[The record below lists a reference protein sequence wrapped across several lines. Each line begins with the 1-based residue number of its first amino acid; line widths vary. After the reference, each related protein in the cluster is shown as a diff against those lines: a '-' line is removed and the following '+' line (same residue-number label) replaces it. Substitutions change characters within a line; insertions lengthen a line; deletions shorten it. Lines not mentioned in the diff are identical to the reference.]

1 MGKNINNK
9 GFSLVE
15 LLAVVAIIGILAV
28 IGIPQYHKFRVKAF
42 QAEAKTQLAAIH
54 TAERTFF
61 LEHETYHPS
70 LKAIGYAP
78 MGRARYNIGFG
89 YHDPSQTASATA
101 PYIYDLNTL
110 NSKSICA
117 GPFGLGTDTQCQM
130 VNDTPTIGT
139 SATATTI
146 SYAATAVA
154 YEEQLTASNN
164 APTSFSIAV
173 NFVLGVAAQAQAT
186 SSQTP
191 RVTVEVGSAPLGYDS
206 WVIDHNNRL
215 RKAYLDNSIDCET
228 AGTCEQTTPY
238 DDPNNTTN

>member
-1 MGKNINNK
+1 MMRKNISNK

-28 IGIPQYHKFRVKAF
+28 IGIPQYHKFRIKAF
-42 QAEAKTQLAAIH
+42 QAEAKTQLAGIH

-61 LEHETYHPS
+61 LEHQTYHPS

-89 YHDPSQTASATA
+89 YHDPSQTVSTTA
-101 PYIYDLNTL
+101 PYVYDLTTL
-110 NSKSICA
+110 NSKFICA
-117 GPFGLGTDTQCQM
+117 GPFGLGTDTKCQM

-139 SATATTI
+139 SATATTT

-154 YEEQLTASNN
+154 YEEQLTASNTT
-164 APTSFSIAV
+164 PTSFSIAV
-173 NFVLGVAAQAQAT
+173 NFVLGAAAYAAGA
-186 SSQTP
+186 P
-191 RVTVEVGSAPLGYDS
+191 RVNVEVGGAPLGYDS

-215 RKAYLDNSIDCET
+215 RKAYLDNALEENCEET
-228 AGTCEQTTPY
+228 DTCQDT
-238 DDPNNTTN
+238 DLNRN